1 MNLLLQHTPQ
11 PSPWGCQYYAL
22 YSLVG
27 DERILADVTE
37 ASPNRFNTLM
47 AELGYHLHPLWVDQ
61 TSNCPTTPAWWA
73 KVLSWDATGYCA
85 GDAVGITPLLLHLPT
100 HCAGAAVLGKPGLP
114 VVVFDPTQPE
124 QLRFE
129 TLADFSTSTYGQC
142 IMVSEVSILRGLDFF
157 PAAFAPR
164 LPHVRPEVRETTQG
178 MRLS

>member
-1 MNLLLQHTPQ
+1 MQVRPYWLVEEYEQALLNPVRIQRHVLVSLATA
-11 PSPWGCQYYAL
+11 PS
-22 YSLVG
+22 
-27 DERILADVTE
+27 
-37 ASPNRFNTLM
+37 
-47 AELGYHLHPLWVDQ
+47 YHLHPLWVDQ